1 MTSSGGIIDLYG
13 KGGRRVNPYDHAHAL
28 ARAIRE
34 WESYQRAKRAKE
46 VIERDEPTKQMV
58 LDFYRRQYQLEVK
71 RLRGE
76 EPAQEELETLRKLF
90 EIVQLNQ
97 DARAYLE
104 ADLELQRLWLD
115 VQRIVS
121 EPMEDVRLA
130 SLDEIMRE
138 VGRES

>member
-1 MTSSGGIIDLYG
+1 M
-13 KGGRRVNPYDHAHAL
+13 NPYDHAHAL

-34 WESYQRAKRAKE
+34 WEPFQRAKRAKE
-46 VIERDEPTKQMV
+46 ALEQDEPAKQMV
-58 LDFYRRQYQLEVK
+58 LDFYRRQYEIEAK

-90 EIVQLNQ
+90 EIVQLHQ

-104 ADLELQRLWLD
+104 ADLELQRLWMD
-115 VQRIVS
+115 VQRIVG
-121 EPMEDVRLA
+121 EPMEDVRLF
-130 SLDEIMRE
+130 SLDEIMKE